1 MKQWRQLSLYL
12 GSLLLIMVLAAC
24 DLQVPESV
32 PTRIVGALPER
43 TAVGEQPAPEQP
55 APEQPAPEQPAP
67 EQPTL
72 VPEQPAPE
80 QPTLAPEQPT
90 LAPEQPTLAP
100 APEQPTQTPS
110 SLVPIP
116 PEAPA
121 QEAENDA

>member
-55 APEQPAPEQPAP
+55 APEQP
-67 EQPTL
+67 TL
-72 VPEQPAPE
+72 V
-80 QPTLAPEQPT
+80 PEQPT

>member
-55 APEQPAPEQPAP
+55 APEQPTLVP

-72 VPEQPAPE
+72 V
-80 QPTLAPEQPT
+80 PEQPT